1 MERRAVDEGKMRDG
15 GIRWMFQVSLLDRGC
30 PFVGNGPKYPRL
42 VLFQRSAASVSFFI
56 RLCASRSREQEC
68 LYWNAKSREWDTR
81 ALDCWK
87 RGRGNLIRNKDEI
100 LEKFHRPL
108 CITVPQR
115 VCQARMFFSYQ
126 ILLDRLIRKIGEPIF
141 LAQATAAY
149 APMEDASNIF
159 EVSAFRQH
167 DANKI
172 PGNFTSIFE
181 Y

>member
-1 MERRAVDEGKMRDG
+1 MEKSGRWGKNARR
-15 GIRWMFQVSLLDRGC
+15 
-30 PFVGNGPKYPRL
+30 GNPLNVP
-42 VLFQRSAASVSFFI
+42 SFFI
-56 RLCASRSREQEC
+56 RSGMSIRRKRTKIPSPCPLPAICSFCIVPYSPLCDTFARARVFILKCKIQGMGHASC
-68 LYWNAKSREWDTR
+68 V
-81 ALDCWK
+81 DCRK

-115 VCQARMFFSYQ
+115 VCQAGMFFSYQ
-126 ILLDRLIRKIGEPIF
+126 ILLDRLIRKIGESIF

>member
-1 MERRAVDEGKMRDG
+1 MKSWRSFIGPC
-15 GIRWMFQVSLLDRGC
+15 VSR
-30 PFVGNGPKYPRL
+30 F
-42 VLFQRSAASVSFFI
+42 RSV
-56 RLCASRSREQEC
+56 CAKPEC
-68 LYWNAKSREWDTR
+68 
-81 ALDCWK
+81 
-87 RGRGNLIRNKDEI
+87 
-100 LEKFHRPL
+100 
-108 CITVPQR
+108 
-115 VCQARMFFSYQ
+115 FFSYQ

-172 PGNFTSIFE
+172 PSNFTSIFE